1 MIFLGLDAGSTGIK
15 CVAFSENGVQLSLA
29 YSEYPTSAGAGDM
42 NADTIFDAAKDVIA
56 RCVSGGKVERSDV
69 AAISVTS
76 FGEACVPVDREG
88 NCLCDMIMYTDRRG
102 VSENER
108 LIEKLGRKYIS
119 SVTCANPAPMYS
131 LPKIMWMSENI
142 SAVRESAFR
151 FLQAALSV
159 IVCPENL
166 RRRILRRAERMLSML
181 SVCGGHRSFWRQQG
195 FAWNRCRIPYQTGL

>member
-76 FGEACVPVDREG
+76 FGEACVPVAVS
-88 NCLCDMIMYTDRRG
+88 YTHL
-102 VSENER
+102 R
-108 LIEKLGRKYIS
+108 LPDAIIITGSAELHL
-119 SVTCANPAPMYS
+119 YS
-131 LPKIMWMSENI
+131 
-142 SAVRESAFR
+142 
-151 FLQAALSV
+151 
-159 IVCPENL
+159 
-166 RRRILRRAERMLSML
+166 
-181 SVCGGHRSFWRQQG
+181 
-195 FAWNRCRIPYQTGL
+195 